1 MMRREIKLD
10 KINVTMHVDYDYFLD
25 MFSGMYM
32 ENIGYALDYY
42 KEHKRERDT
51 MNRCFQ
57 MYHQITLNEKLYIL
71 KKDVEEYTDTV
82 IDWDNHKENVIALI
96 DTLRFFRLTIVLEK
110 FLDLLFCLESS

>member
-1 MMRREIKLD
+1 MMRREKKLD

-25 MFSGMYM
+25 MFSGMYI

-51 MNRCFQ
+51 MGRCFQ
-57 MYHQITLNEKLYIL
+57 MYNQITWNEKLHTL
-71 KKDVEEYTDTV
+71 KKDVEEYTNTV

-96 DTLRFFRLTIVLEK
+96 DTLRFFGLTINYY
-110 FLDLLFCLESS
+110 F